1 MLFVLIFF
9 SLAIVVLAVIFAV
22 QNPNVVQVSF
32 LAWETNAPLALA
44 LLVAF
49 ILGFILGLLILASG
63 LIKRG
68 LLASK
73 LGKRVKELEE
83 ALEKKE
89 RKEEEEQKKEQE
101 EKTDVSPIS

>member
-1 MLFVLIFF
+1 MLFISIFF

-32 LAWETNAPLALA
+32 LAWKANAPLALA

-49 ILGFILGLLILASG
+49 ILGFILGLLILTSG

-89 RKEEEEQKKEQE
+89 KKEEEGQEKKND
-101 EKTDVSPIS
+101 TTGGSPIS

>member
-1 MLFVLIFF
+1 
-9 SLAIVVLAVIFAV
+9 LAVIFAV
-22 QNPNVVQVSF
+22 QNPNVVKVSF

-49 ILGFILGLLILASG
+49 ILGFILGLLILTSG

-73 LGKRVKELEE
+73 LGKRVKELGGWTQ
-83 ALEKKE
+83 AAKKGMLRVE
-89 RKEEEEQKKEQE
+89 GKDYIVR
-101 EKTDVSPIS
+101 DGRN

>member
-1 MLFVLIFF
+1 MFVLIFF

-32 LAWETNAPLALA
+32 LVWKANAPLALA

-89 RKEEEEQKKEQE
+89 RKEEEEQKKKNDIAEG
-101 EKTDVSPIS
+101 SSIS